1 MQIKKEPMKVDEG
14 AYGTRTVNME
24 FPPNSRKT
32 RDEEKKVQKVIKG
45 SVVTQKKSLGKKITE
60 TFFGEDIGSVS
71 SYILHDVVIP
81 AAKNTLSEM
90 VSGGIEMLLFGETR
104 GSRTLRDK
112 GKSYVSYS
120 SKYKEQ
126 RREPERKDAAYRNR
140 ARHNFDDIVLDTRGE
155 AEEVLSHL
163 VDLTED
169 FGGARVADLYDLV
182 GLESQF
188 TDDKYGWM
196 TLNTAT
202 VSRVRKGYLINLP
215 KPILMD

>member
-45 SVVTQKKSLGKKITE
+45 SVVTQKKSLGRKITE
-60 TFFGEDIGSVS
+60 TFFKEDIGSVS

-81 AAKNTLSEM
+81 AAKNTLSET
-90 VSGGIEMLLFGETR
+90 VDMLLFGETR

-140 ARHNFDDIVLDTRGE
+140 ARHNFDDIVLETRGE

-202 VSRVRKGYLINLP
+202 VSRVRNGYLINLP

>member
-1 MQIKKEPMKVDEG
+1 MI
-14 AYGTRTVNME
+14 
-24 FPPNSRKT
+24 F
-32 RDEEKKVQKVIKG
+32 
-45 SVVTQKKSLGKKITE
+45 
-60 TFFGEDIGSVS
+60 
-71 SYILHDVVIP
+71 
-81 AAKNTLSEM
+81 
-90 VSGGIEMLLFGETR
+90 
-104 GSRTLRDK
+104 
-112 GKSYVSYS
+112 
-120 SKYKEQ
+120 
-126 RREPERKDAAYRNR
+126 
-140 ARHNFDDIVLDTRGE
+140 VLDTRGE